1 MKKFVAVI
9 GPRTAGKTTI
19 IRSLTGCK
27 TMCYRGWIADNFT
40 GRLIF
45 VIAASPQEKPM
56 SLAEFRRILDQV
68 ARTTQCTGI
77 VAAFQPRT
85 PRGGLGI
92 EDFFQELDNE
102 PSFEKYAFILNPSRD
117 NTPTDAQAIH
127 TRLDRFAP
135 AFHQLDARRF
145 CHLNAAQIQAL
156 THIVD

>member
-1 MKKFVAVI
+1 
-9 GPRTAGKTTI
+9 
-19 IRSLTGCK
+19 
-27 TMCYRGWIADNFT
+27 
-40 GRLIF
+40 
-45 VIAASPQEKPM
+45 M

-68 ARTTQCTGI
+68 GRTTQCTGI

-102 PSFEKYAFILNPSRD
+102 PSYEKYAFILNPSRD
-117 NTPTDAQAIH
+117 NTPTDGHAIRE
-127 TRLDRFAP
+127 RLDRFGP

-145 CHLNAAQIQAL
+145 SHLNAAKIQEH